1 MAITLEIIEK
11 GYTQASYLELFERLV
26 EQGMTTGENQ
36 SEDMIGYTKLNWQR
50 LMRSQKTLKLP
61 VDVQVDLKNLTGLYV
76 LLVLTEPWCGDA
88 ANATP
93 VFGMIDEQAPNVELR
108 YILRDEHLDII
119 DEYLTNSGRSIPKAI
134 ILKKD
139 SLEVLGSWGPRPQK
153 GMEMLAEYKS
163 GTIDKDEFYKQLQRF
178 YAKNKGEDTFR
189 EILEILKS
197 AE

>member
-108 YILRDEHLDII
+108 YIL
-119 DEYLTNSGRSIPKAI
+119 
-134 ILKKD
+134 
-139 SLEVLGSWGPRPQK
+139 
-153 GMEMLAEYKS
+153 
-163 GTIDKDEFYKQLQRF
+163 
-178 YAKNKGEDTFR
+178 
-189 EILEILKS
+189 
-197 AE
+197 

>member
-1 MAITLEIIEK
+1 MAITQEVIDN

-26 EQGMTTGENQ
+26 EQEMTTGDNQ
-36 SEDMIGYTKLNWQR
+36 SEAMVGYTKLNWQR
-50 LMRSQKTLKLP
+50 LLRSQKTLKLP
-61 VDVQVDLKNLTGLYV
+61 VDVQDDLKNLEGEYV

-93 VFGMIDEQAPNVELR
+93 VFGVIDEQAPNVELR
-108 YILRDEHLDII
+108 YILRDKHLGIM
-119 DEYLTNSGRSIPKAI
+119 DEFLTNGTRSIPKAV

-139 SLEVLGSWGPRPQK
+139 SLDVIGSWGPRPKK
-153 GMEMLAEYKS
+153 GFELLAEYKS
-163 GTIDKDEFYKQLQRF
+163 GSIEKEEFYKKLQRF